1 MIGNILI
8 VDDEPTALKLL
19 KDILTADGHV
29 VRPFNN
35 GELALRS
42 IGRSARADSAGYS
55 HVWHERL

>member
-8 VDDEPTALKLL
+8 VDDEPSALKLL

-42 IGRSARADSAGYS
+42 IYPVAKCAWCMGKAKYF
-55 HVWHERL
+55 V